1 MPCAR
6 LWRRPRVAVRTSMPD
21 GEMAIPAELHPSGF
35 WIGIYVAISGRH
47 TIFTVLDTGSP
58 ASAISPVVSRDLHA
72 RGLLRES
79 RIPGSYEL
87 TALTA
92 EDALRKPP
100 LPNLS
105 VRILPRL
112 DRLEIEGLLGLD
124 FFRLFG
130 HVCFDFPTSS
140 LILSPAPQL

>member
-1 MPCAR
+1 MSIPN
-6 LWRRPRVAVRTSMPD
+6 
-21 GEMAIPAELHPSGF
+21 GELAIPAELHPSGL
-35 WIGIYVAISGRH
+35 WIGISVAISGLQ
-47 TIFTVLDTGSP
+47 TIFMVLDTGSP
-58 ASAISPVVSRDLHA
+58 ASAISPTVSRDLRA

-79 RIPGSYEL
+79 RLPGSYQL

-92 EDALRKPP
+92 DDAARKPP
-100 LPNLS
+100 LPDLT

-140 LILSPAPQL
+140 LILSPAPQR